1 MWNWLF
7 ATQPGAP
14 DPSKLRPKSQRRPDG
29 ADSKAADG
37 EEDEEEEEEEEKGVG
52 EFRLVLRQM
61 GPWLT
66 SFLFHLALVI
76 IALFL
81 VWIFIDDT
89 EEDETIIPSAR
100 LSDNP
105 GGLSQSPDVELQ
117 ASQQQR
123 KVQATD
129 TATEESVE
137 KLTSNTSSKLS
148 MLGVS
153 GGGGG
158 GKLAPFGTTTGTG
171 TGISAGFFG
180 TGGNARA
187 IIYIIDASG
196 SMVDTMPFVVAELKR
211 SVSGLSA
218 KQKFNVIFF
227 EDGVAKEV
235 PVPNKGWKVAD
246 GIAKKQ
252 VADWVDLE
260 QGNITPRGRTD
271 PTQAV
276 RLAMQYQPELVFLL
290 SDNITGKGRYE
301 INRSELLQFF
311 KESDVKGKIAINT
324 IQFLSPDPLNTM
336 RDIAKQHNGIP
347 KFITEEDLG
356 ISHR

>member
-1 MWNWLF
+1 MWIWLF
-7 ATQPGAP
+7 AAKPGSP
-14 DPSKLRPKSQRRPDG
+14 DPSKLRPKSQSKPDSQQG
-29 ADSKAADG
+29 SADG
-37 EEDEEEEEEEEKGVG
+37 DEEEEEEEDEEKGVG
-52 EFRLVLRQM
+52 EFRLVMRQM

-66 SFLFHLALVI
+66 SFLFHLGLVI
-76 IALFL
+76 LALFL
-81 VWIFIDDT
+81 VWIFIDETD
-89 EEDETIIPSAR
+89 EDETIIPSAR

-105 GGLSQSPDVELQ
+105 GGLSKSPDVELQ

-123 KVQATD
+123 KVEATD

-148 MLGVS
+148 MLGVA
-153 GGGGG
+153 GGTGG

-180 TGGNARA
+180 TGGNAKK
-187 IIYIIDASG
+187 IIYILDASG

-218 KQKFNVIFF
+218 KQQFNVIFF
-227 EDGVAKEV
+227 QAGVAIEV
-235 PVPNKGWKVAD
+235 PVPNKGWKTAD

-252 VADWVDLE
+252 VADWVDPE
-260 QGNITPRGRTD
+260 AGNITPRGQTD

-276 RLAMQYQPELVFLL
+276 KLAMKYKPELVFLL
-290 SDNITGKGRYE
+290 SDNITGRGRYE
-301 INRSELLQFF
+301 INRTELLQFF
-311 KESDVKGKIAINT
+311 KDSDPTGKIAINT

-347 KFITEEDLG
+347 KFITETDLG
-356 ISHR
+356 ISQR